1 MFLIEKIEIFFVNI
15 TLVGKKTQTRLKT
28 VKSYQTKVKMAAM
41 MKTECSVCCDEK
53 TTMLKCAS
61 CDYDVC
67 KTCVKTYLL
76 GSTDEPHCMNCRTG
90 WDRDLQYEL
99 LGKSFINGDYRK
111 HRKEVLF
118 NSEVAQLPATQ
129 FYVDAC
135 IEEEECEKKKSE
147 LRRVLYKD
155 RRVLTGL
162 YSNRRKK
169 MNLLKDP
176 RYINEAEQKVL
187 KDECIRLKEDIRYT
201 RSNIN
206 SSKLKMKE
214 YDEKIHECLII
225 KGSGQKKGK
234 SHIHYGVKCPA
245 DGCKGYVSAS
255 KCIIC
260 SHHLCKKCYA
270 LVDTEEELKSHVCDK
285 EAYETTQMIIKSS
298 KGCPSC
304 GTRISKV
311 SGCDQ
316 MWCPECEVGFLWSTG
331 EKVNGVIHNPHFYQY
346 QKIRGGNNTRVN
358 RNAGD
363 RHCGGL
369 VNTSEFVRK
378 MRIIINK
385 MSDNTSM
392 ENNMSAREKDKME
405 RKINDIY
412 RSTGHF
418 QHVLD
423 RIRRDLNVGVNNINI
438 RSKYMRNQLSK
449 EKFMTSIMRENN
461 RLEKSRS
468 LQNVYELYVTVGT
481 EQLNTL
487 YDIEIDAI
495 EKSELRKKVNDMCD
509 VMKEIRDYTNIQL
522 TRISKNYGVV
532 VELFS
537 DYSIFETYRHRV

>member
-1 MFLIEKIEIFFVNI
+1 
-15 TLVGKKTQTRLKT
+15 
-28 VKSYQTKVKMAAM
+28 MAAT

-53 TTMLKCAS
+53 TVLNCAL

-99 LGKSFINGDYRK
+99 LGKSFINGEYRK
-111 HRKEVLF
+111 HRKDVLF

-135 IEEEECEKKKSE
+135 IEEEEYEKKKNE
-147 LRRVLYKD
+147 ERQY

-162 YSNRRKK
+162 LRSWRNKMKILKQNGITGISLNETNRKILEDECVQLNEDMCDMRSKINTSKK
-169 MNLLKDP
+169 NIEEYKS
-176 RYINEAEQKVL
+176 RINE
-187 KDECIRLKEDIRYT
+187 CTI
-201 RSNIN
+201 IN
-206 SSKLKMKE
+206 
-214 YDEKIHECLII
+214 
-225 KGSGQKKGK
+225 GSGQKKGN
-234 SHIHYGVKCPA
+234 SHIHYSVKCPA
-245 DGCKGYVSAS
+245 DGCKGYVTSS
-255 KCIIC
+255 KCTIC
-260 SHHLCKKCYA
+260 SHYLCKKCYA
-270 LVDTEEELKSHVCDK
+270 IVDTEEDLKSHVCDK

-331 EKVNGVIHNPHFYQY
+331 KRVTGVIHNPHFYEY
-346 QKIRGGNNTRVN
+346 QKIRGGDNTRVN
-358 RNAGD
+358 RNVGD
-363 RHCGGL
+363 HLCGGL
-369 VNTSEFVRK
+369 VNTSAFVRK
-378 MRIIINK
+378 MRLIVNNI
-385 MSDNTSM
+385 SDNTSM

-418 QHVLD
+418 QDVLD
-423 RIRRDLNVGVNNINI
+423 QIRRELNIGVNNINI
-438 RSKYMRNQLSK
+438 RAKYMRDQISK
-449 EKFMTSIMRENN
+449 EKFMTAIVRNNN
-461 RLEKSRS
+461 RLEKNRS
-468 LQNVYELYVTVGT
+468 LQNVYELYVMIGT
-481 EQLNTL
+481 EQLNSL

-509 VMKEIRDYTNIQL
+509 VMKEIRDYTNTQL

-532 VELFS
+532 VDQFS
-537 DYSIFETYRHRV
+537 DFSVFEFETCRHRV